1 MSSTLVREDLS
12 PFLLSLYIFNMV
24 TDIAPLA
31 SCSNA
36 PRQRDGNVSVVFGR
50 QEEKQD

>member
-1 MSSTLVREDLS
+1 MSSTLDREDLS
-12 PFLLSLYIFNMV
+12 PFLLSPYIFNMV
-24 TDIAPLA
+24 TDVAPLA

-36 PRQRDGNVSVVFGR
+36 LRHTDGNVSVVFGR